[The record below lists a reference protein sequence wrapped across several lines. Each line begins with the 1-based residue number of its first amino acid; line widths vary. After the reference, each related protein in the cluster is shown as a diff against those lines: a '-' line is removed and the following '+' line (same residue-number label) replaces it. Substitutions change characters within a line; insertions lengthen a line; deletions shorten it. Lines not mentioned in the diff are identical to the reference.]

1 MSTDLLL
8 IPGDGVGPEIMAQA
22 ELVLDELC
30 NLTDL
35 EVNCE
40 HADLGGAAYDKTGH
54 ALPPSTLAL
63 AKDCDAVLF
72 GAAGGS
78 QWDTLPRANRP
89 ETALL
94 RLRREL
100 DLFANLR
107 PAILFDCL
115 ASSSSLKDDL
125 VSGLDILIIRELTG
139 GIYFG
144 EPRGVETLESGRR
157 RGINTL
163 VYHEDEISRI
173 AHVAFKIARQ
183 RDNRVCS
190 IDKANVLE
198 TTEFWRQVVTSIGE
212 THYPDVEL
220 SHMLVDNA
228 AMQLVREP
236 KQFDVIVTT
245 NMFGDILSDVSA
257 MLTGSIGM
265 LPSAS
270 LDRNQKGLFEP
281 VHGTAPDIAGQNKVN
296 PLAMILSLAMLL
308 RYTLKQDDIADKVEQ
323 AVENVI
329 EKGIRTTDI
338 YFEGAELVGTD
349 QMGSEVVRELRNL
362 LN

>member
-1 MSTDLLL
+1 MPTKLLV
-8 IPGDGVGPEIMAQA
+8 IPGDGVGPEIMVQAQR
-22 ELVLDELC
+22 VLDELC

-54 ALPPSTLAL
+54 ALPDSTLSL
-63 AKDCDAVLF
+63 AKDCDAILF

-78 QWDTLPRANRP
+78 KWDSLPREQRP

-107 PAILFDCL
+107 PAILFESL
-115 ASSSSLKDDL
+115 ASSSSLKNEI
-125 VSGLDILIIRELTG
+125 VSGLDIMILRELTG

-144 EPRGVETLESGRR
+144 EPRGIETLDSGKR

-163 VYHEDEISRI
+163 IYHEDEISRI
-173 AHVAFKIARQ
+173 AHAGFKIARQ
-183 RDNRVCS
+183 RDNRLCS

-198 TTEFWRQVVTSIGE
+198 TTEFWREVVSAVGQE
-212 THYPDVEL
+212 YPDVEL

-228 AMQLVREP
+228 AMQLVRDP

-245 NMFGDILSDVSA
+245 NMFGDILSDISA

-270 LDRNQKGLFEP
+270 LDDDQKGLFEP
-281 VHGTAPDIAGQNKVN
+281 VHGTAPDIAGQDKVN
-296 PLAMILSLAMLL
+296 PSAMILSLGMLL
-308 RYTLKQDDIADKVEQ
+308 RYTLKQDELADKVDQ
-323 AVENVI
+323 AVERVI

-338 YFEGAELVGTD
+338 YFEGAVLVGTE
-349 QMGSEVVRELRNL
+349 QMGSEIISELRTL